1 MRRAVLPFLVVVRIK
16 YNEGIVLHI
25 LFQIESQYVNYYY
38 IHSLLPWDKV
48 SDKEEKEILETRGG
62 ISEMKL
68 GQ

>member
-1 MRRAVLPFLVVVRIK
+1 MRTAVLPFLGVVRIK
-16 YNEGIVLHI
+16 YNEWVVLHI

-38 IHSLLPWDKV
+38 IHGLLPWDKV
-48 SDKEEKEILETRGG
+48 SDKEEKEMLETRGG